1 MVNSNTDKV
10 REVERRIV
18 DIYSKGDTSNKDV
31 VSSIQS
37 LMMMR
42 WNMMH
47 HSIMWDDEFVAQLD
61 AMNEHMKQALIAM
74 RYKTLDVYEYLKA
87 KCPEDMKL
95 EVTGRL
101 YVDDMDMEGWEYESD
116 MWANLSEIL
125 QTPAMSRASLYADGI
140 TYPLVFDSTDNNSC
154 HSCEECETMYMLYRE
169 KHNDN
174 WNELMDRNK
183 TDHMHIIYG
192 VHNMIDH
199 CHWTLQDLINV
210 KSYKTKIE
218 IEYSNKQ

>member
-10 REVERRIV
+10 REVERRVV
-18 DIYSKGDTSNKDV
+18 DIYTKSDTSNKDV
-31 VSSIQS
+31 VCSIQS

-47 HSIMWDDEFVAQLD
+47 HGIMWDDEFVAKLD
-61 AMNEHMKQALIAM
+61 AMNEQMKQALIAM
-74 RYKTLDVYEYLKA
+74 RYKTLDVYEYLKLR
-87 KCPEDMKL
+87 CPEDMKL
-95 EVTGRL
+95 EVMGRL

-125 QTPAMSRASLYADGI
+125 QTPAMSRDSLYADGI
-140 TYPLVFDSTDNNSC
+140 TYPLVFNSTDNNSC

-169 KHNDN
+169 KHYDN
-174 WNELMDRNK
+174 WNEHMDSNK
-183 TDHMHIIYG
+183 TGHMHIIYG

-218 IEYSNKQ
+218 VEYSNKQ

>member
-1 MVNSNTDKV
+1 MEKIRDL
-10 REVERRIV
+10 ERRV
-18 DIYSKGDTSNKDV
+18 VEIYNKDDTSNKDV

-37 LMMMR
+37 LMMLR

-47 HSIMWDDEFVAQLD
+47 NRIVWDDEFVAKLD
-61 AMNEHMKQALIAM
+61 AMNEQMKQALIAM
-74 RYKTLDVYEYLKA
+74 RYKTLDVYEYLKV

-140 TYPLVFDSTDNNSC
+140 TYPLTFDNTDINSS

-169 KHNDN
+169 KHYDN
-174 WNELMDRNK
+174 WNEHMDRNK
-183 TDHMHIIYG
+183 TDQMHIIYG

-218 IEYSNKQ
+218 VEYSNKLKK